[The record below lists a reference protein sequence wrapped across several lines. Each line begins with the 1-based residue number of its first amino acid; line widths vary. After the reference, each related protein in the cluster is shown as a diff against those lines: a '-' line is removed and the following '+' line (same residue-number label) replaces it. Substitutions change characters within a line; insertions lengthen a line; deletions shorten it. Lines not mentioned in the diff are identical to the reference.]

1 MAEPTLNETLLAACR
16 SSMRKGSLSFFL
28 ASRLAGARL
37 RQGLM
42 VLYSWCRY
50 CDDAVDAGDQTE
62 LVERRSLAVD
72 ELRRETWAAM
82 HGKQAAT
89 PAAGASFAMAA
100 FRWLAQCY
108 RIPDHYPQELL
119 AGMDMDVA
127 GQVYRTYDDLRLY
140 CYRVAGVVGL
150 MFSHLAGVSDEVALK
165 HAADLGTAMQ
175 LTNIARDVLTDVA
188 LGRVYLPHD
197 WLAAEGLKPEDVGDP
212 TQKAAVARVVARLLA
227 AADDYYASGEAGLRY
242 LPLRAALAAGA
253 ARFIYAEIGQLV
265 RERGAAAWD
274 SRAVVSLGRKL
285 MLVAKAV
292 RVVSAQ
298 RWSQLGTTWQPAP
311 IRTVWRF
318 S

>member
-1 MAEPTLNETLLAACR
+1 
-16 SSMRKGSLSFFL
+16 MRKGSLSFFL

-37 RQGLM
+37 RLGLM

-82 HGKQAAT
+82 HSRSVNT
-89 PAAGASFAMAA
+89 LTAGSTFAMAA
-100 FRWLAQCY
+100 FQWLAQCY

-127 GQVYRTYDDLRLY
+127 GQVYESFDDLRLY

-150 MFSHLAGVSDEVALK
+150 MFSHLAGVSDEAALR

-175 LTNIARDVLTDVA
+175 LTNIARDVLTDVQ
-188 LGRVYLPHD
+188 LGRVYLPHE
-197 WLAAEGLKPEDVGDP
+197 WLRAEGVSPSDVGSP
-212 TQKAAVARVVARLLA
+212 AHRAAVVRVVERLLA
-227 AADDYYASGEAGLRY
+227 AADKYYESGEAGLHY

-265 RERGAAAWD
+265 RQRGVAAWD

-285 MLVAKAV
+285 VLVAKAV
-292 RVVSAQ
+292 RVVCSQ
-298 RWSQLGTTWQPAP
+298 RWSSFGRTWRPAP